1 MHHLN
6 SQPFANEN
14 SKHTKTANKSRN
26 KVSKKKIEFGNQI
39 AEVNLARKRGHSQ
52 RNNVPA
58 PS

>member
-1 MHHLN
+1 MHRLN

-26 KVSKKKIEFGNQI
+26 KVSKKNEFSTQI
-39 AEVNLARKRGHSQ
+39 AEVNFARKRGHSQ

-58 PS
+58 PI

>member
-14 SKHTKTANKSRN
+14 SKHTKTTNKLRN
-26 KVSKKKIEFGNQI
+26 KVSKKNEFGTQI

-58 PS
+58 PI